1 MHLTFLVQLLSLIF
15 SFSFPSF
22 LSNLIPSITVWILL
36 HHLLIIGPLR
46 FWLNLRIFRSSNT
59 LNATTNSTHIILNLP
74 STPLTTTI
82 ILLIFF
88 LFFLYFFPLYFSSIC
103 LSVSSFFLSFL
114 FFPTSFSFSP
124 PIFPFFPH

>member
-88 LFFLYFFPLYFSSIC
+88 LFFSLLLSPLLLFY
-103 LSVSSFFLSFL
+103 LSLRFLL
-114 FFPTSFSFSP
+114 L
-124 PIFPFFPH
+124 PFVWSA